1 MEGIFRKLGD
11 CFWNKYAVANEYT
24 LCKAAFWI
32 VRFRN
37 KVKGSWYEK
46 MEILPSRICC
56 QLMSEQLKAAI
67 LSECDLRMASC
78 KRGVSPAC

>member
-1 MEGIFRKLGD
+1 MEGIFRKLSD

-24 LCKAAFWI
+24 LCKATFWI

-37 KVKGSWYEK
+37 KVKGAWCGE
-46 MEILPSRICC
+46 MEPLPSRVRS

-78 KRGVSPAC
+78 K